1 MKKYIFLLLTILLV
15 FSGNVSAQPKSNSAG
30 LTEKDFMKAVL
41 KSDEFKEFKSS
52 ILKDAS
58 TQPKALI
65 DEKENN
71 MAGQCN
77 MKLNTTKK
85 KFP

>member
-65 DEKENN
+65 SEKGKQYGWTVQYEIEYNE
-71 MAGQCN
+71 
-77 MKLNTTKK
+77 KT
-85 KFP
+85 FP